1 MALTLTNWIVIGIFF
16 LVGVALSI
24 CTFVNDGTKEGIIVL
39 VITVL
44 LVIVLMFGISW
55 YHNNTASGSRAMK
68 DYQSNMNNGIER
80 YLAVIADDGM
90 VIYEREGHFDVEIHD
105 NYIVFDEMGERTI
118 LYRSLTSTLLIEETG
133 N

>member
-1 MALTLTNWIVIGIFF
+1 MALTLTNWIILGIIF
-16 LVGVALSI
+16 LVGVGLSI
-24 CTFVNDGTKEGIIVL
+24 YAFINDGTKECIIIL
-39 VITVL
+39 VIA
-44 LVIVLMFGISW
+44 VIVVVILMVGISW
-55 YHNNTASGSRAMK
+55 YHTNTASGSRAMK
-68 DYQSNMNNGIER
+68 DYRSNMNNGIER

-90 VIYEREGHFDVEIHD
+90 VIYEREGRFDVEIHD

>member
-1 MALTLTNWIVIGIFF
+1 MALTLTNWIVLGIFF
-16 LVGVALSI
+16 LVGVVLSI
-24 CTFVNDGTKEGIIVL
+24 YTFVNDGTKEGIIVL
-39 VITVL
+39 VITVVL
-44 LVIVLMFGISW
+44 IIALMFGISW

-90 VIYEREGHFDVEIHD
+90 VIYEREGRFDVEIHD